1 MLTAD
6 ACVYPMHGH
15 KYAVDATVA
24 LRQTNL
30 VAVLTPA
37 NDDMT

>member
-1 MLTAD
+1 
-6 ACVYPMHGH
+6 MHGH

-37 NDDMT
+37 NDDALRQRASIIPF